1 MNGDMNDDTL
11 HPGREDTPPAG
22 IGASDGVPQPEV
34 MPQTTLQEPPTPQ
47 LDFGGID
54 PELGALLVDAVTM
67 SASDL
72 HLNVGRPPSLR
83 IDGHL
88 SDHAVGRDLESATV
102 SRMIRSLLDDER
114 WDTFLTDRQVD
125 FSATVHGLGR
135 FRVNAYHQLS
145 TPAAAFRTIAN
156 TVPTS
161 VDLGVPD
168 DVERVASYPYGL
180 VLFVGPTGSGKSTT
194 QAALLSGINRDRA
207 CHIVTIE
214 DPVEYI
220 HPRGKA
226 VISQREVGIDVLTFA
241 DGLRAALRE
250 DPDVILVGEMRDQE
264 SIAITLTLAE
274 TGHLVFATLHTNDA
288 AQAIDRII
296 DSYPSDRREQIQTQ
310 LSSALQAVVSQR
322 LVPRIGGGRV
332 AAFEVMLGNDAVRNL
347 IREGKTRQL
356 RNVLTTSTSEGMRTI
371 EHSLNGLVTAGVV
384 EYEDACSVTQFPKE
398 IKDPLAAQVIAAVEA
413 AAAAS
418 RR

>member
-1 MNGDMNDDTL
+1 MKDDVNGDTNDETFERGD
-11 HPGREDTPPAG
+11 DTPPESIPLPEDLLELDPPDLA
-22 IGASDGVPQPEV
+22 VP
-34 MPQTTLQEPPTPQ
+34 LID
-47 LDFGGID
+47 LGGID
-54 PELGALLVDAVTM
+54 AELGGLLINAVTL

-72 HLNVGRPPSLR
+72 HLNVGRPPSFR

-88 SDHAVGRDLESATV
+88 VDDKVGFDLESATI

-114 WDTFLTDRQVD
+114 WDTFLSDRQVD

-156 TVPTS
+156 SVPTT
-161 VDLGVPD
+161 VDLGVPE
-168 DVERVASYPYGL
+168 DVERVANYPYGL

-194 QAALLSGINRDRA
+194 QAALLSGINRNRA
-207 CHIVTIE
+207 CHFVTIE

-220 HPRGKA
+220 HPRAKA
-226 VISQREVGIDVLTFA
+226 VISQREVGTDVLTFA

-288 AQAIDRII
+288 AQAIDRIL

-322 LVPRIGGGRV
+322 LVPKTGGGRV
-332 AAFEVMLGNDAVRNL
+332 AAFEVMLANDAVRNL